1 MSEISNRIENSFKTG
16 FIDKDFQS
24 SHAYQSKL
32 IMNDIET
39 TPMLSNVILE
49 QLSTCNDFTFQIA
62 FVSGGGLA
70 LLKSKLRDLKNK
82 GIRGRLLTSTYLQF
96 NRPKVFRELLKI
108 ENLEV
113 KVSSKQGF
121 HVKGY
126 QFGFDDHKSVI
137 IGSSNLTASALR
149 KNHELNVLFHSTHDG
164 KIIDEFETL
173 KLVSIRTSDS
183 EADLLISTS
192 I

>member
-32 IMNDIET
+32 IMNDIDT

-96 NRPKVFRELLKI
+96 NRPKVFRELLK
-108 ENLEV
+108 
-113 KVSSKQGF
+113 
-121 HVKGY
+121 
-126 QFGFDDHKSVI
+126 
-137 IGSSNLTASALR
+137 LR
-149 KNHELNVLFHSTHDG
+149 IWK
-164 KIIDEFETL
+164 
-173 KLVSIRTSDS
+173 
-183 EADLLISTS
+183 
-192 I
+192 